1 MAIADTPVLTHYNS
15 RSGRDHFADLG
26 REVVRGE
33 RPVVIAP
40 RDEQPWVAIA
50 REQLLTLLALYTPH
64 LEIAPDPET
73 GEVTIWVE
81 ELQSLAT
88 GENFVAARD
97 RLACDIP
104 GDVNHFLSRWPI
116 LKHTDRAKDYPYVL
130 RLALAESR
138 DELIAFLFARYAQP
152 SA

>member
-1 MAIADTPVLTHYNS
+1 MSITDTPILTHYNS
-15 RSGRDHFADLG
+15 RSGRDHFADVG

-50 REQLLTLLALYTPH
+50 REQLLSLLAPYTPH
-64 LEIAPDPET
+64 LEVVPDPET

-81 ELQSLAT
+81 ELQSLVT
-88 GENFVAARD
+88 GENLVAARD
-97 RLACDIP
+97 QLAREVPD
-104 GDVNHFLSRWPI
+104 DVNHFLARWPI
-116 LKHTDRAKDYPYVL
+116 LKHTNRAKDYPYIL

-138 DELIAFLFARYAQP
+138 DELIAFLFARYAQA